1 MLMIFINCVLFLR
14 IHKTSPLY
22 ASCLYFVPWNVHI
35 IDIECP
41 QGICL
46 PIFVMDDF
54 SKLFLHPYSFNKRF
68 KICMNNRW
76 CLIIFRLLIKLQCLN
91 FFSRHYNNTKISIF
105 TYFFMRFKFVFCS
118 KRMKTIQTVRIPN
131 ILWRYSS

>member
-1 MLMIFINCVLFLR
+1 MIFINCVLFLR

-22 ASCLYFVPWNVHI
+22 ASCLSFVPWNVHI
-35 IDIECP
+35 IDIEYP

-54 SKLFLHPYSFNKRF
+54 SKLFLHPS
-68 KICMNNRW
+68 I
-76 CLIIFRLLIKLQCLN
+76 LLIKDSKSALTIDGVLSYFGYWLN
-91 FFSRHYNNTKISIF
+91 SNILISLVGITTTKKSLFSHT
-105 TYFFMRFKFVFCS
+105 FFMRFKFVFCS